1 MSKSCRSVRPHRVTR
16 KQKFLEQMDQIVP
29 WNDLIDLVRP
39 FYYEGK
45 RGRPPLGIERM
56 LRMHFLQS
64 WFSLSDVGIEEA
76 LLDSRAMASFAR
88 IDLET
93 ENVPDATT
101 LLKFRRIL
109 ENHNLSQ
116 AMFELV
122 KQKLRDRELMMSGGS
137 IIDAT
142 LIDAP
147 SSTKNATGER
157 DPEMCQTKKGNQ
169 YYFGMKAHI
178 GVCAGSGYVHSLE
191 TTAANVSD
199 IAMANKLI
207 RDDDHTIYGD
217 AGYLGIEK
225 RPEIVERT
233 QAQPLNFQINRRR
246 SKVQK
251 MPDGFFNWEKE
262 IERRKSSVRSRGEHP
277 FGIVKN
283 IFGFT
288 KTAYRGLKKNTERL
302 FCLFTSANLLM
313 CARSGRG
320 YGSL

>member
-122 KQKLRDRELMMSGGS
+122 KQKLCDRGLMMSGGS

-207 RDDDHTIYGD
+207 RDDDHTIY
-217 AGYLGIEK
+217 
-225 RPEIVERT
+225 
-233 QAQPLNFQINRRR
+233 
-246 SKVQK
+246 
-251 MPDGFFNWEKE
+251 
-262 IERRKSSVRSRGEHP
+262 
-277 FGIVKN
+277 
-283 IFGFT
+283 
-288 KTAYRGLKKNTERL
+288 
-302 FCLFTSANLLM
+302 
-313 CARSGRG
+313 
-320 YGSL
+320 